1 MIHVSFPVPSPSSR
15 QWPASSSWINYS
27 SRMQGRQQRV
37 YSLPSR
43 HFLPPWSYPPN
54 RRTNTNPSTS
64 TFHITLKCKPRTRSI
79 LYNWKKY
86 RFFLVEPKAQYNAI
100 NPIDNYE
107 YEYIREGKTEYEQ
120 SWGIKR
126 VYTCTRTRTERKQKH
141 SYKKKMNTMSIR
153 EYGRFIHR
161 YHHQGPSR
169 QHNGSTR

>member
-1 MIHVSFPVPSPSSR
+1 MCRSPCRPHRRGNGLPRRHGSTTHPECKEDSSEFTPSHHDTSSHHGLTL
-15 QWPASSSWINYS
+15 QIEELTLI
-27 SRMQGRQQRV
+27 
-37 YSLPSR
+37 LP
-43 HFLPPWSYPPN
+43 HPH
-54 RRTNTNPSTS
+54 S

-107 YEYIREGKTEYEQ
+107 YEYIREGKTEYAQ
-120 SWGIKR
+120 SWRIKR